1 MYLPS
6 LRRPGTR
13 AIAVVALGSILL
25 LQAPWLASGN
35 TATQPAT
42 VAVNCEPNQQAVVRQ
57 TMVNGEMHVNIQ
69 CVGAG
74 GPQQVV
80 YTDQY
85 GRPLPVMPANGIAPT
100 PVTYAP
106 QQAYAPAPVYAA
118 QPVYASQPV
127 ARTTVRSEQ
136 RVVSERVPQ
145 KKRSWQ
151 KAALLIGGSAGTGA
165 GVGGLVAGKKGALV
179 GAAIGGGAASIY
191 EGVKR

>member
-1 MYLPS
+1 MSLPS

-13 AIAVVALGSILL
+13 LIAGVALGAVLL
-25 LQAPWLASGN
+25 LQAPWMASGK
-35 TATQPAT
+35 TAGQPAT
-42 VAVNCEPNQQAVVRQ
+42 VAVNCEPNQQAIVRQ
-57 TMVNGEMHVNIQ
+57 TIVNGETHVNIQ

-74 GPQQVV
+74 GPQPVV

-85 GRPLPVMPANGIAPT
+85 GRPLPVMPTGAVAPT
-100 PVTYAP
+100 QAVYVP
-106 QQAYAPAPVYAA
+106 QQAYAPAPTYAT
-118 QPVYASQPV
+118 QPVYAPQPV
-127 ARTTVRSEQ
+127 ARSTVASQR
-136 RVVSERVPQ
+136 RVVSERVPE

>member
-13 AIAVVALGSILL
+13 LIAVVALGAVLL
-25 LQAPWLASGN
+25 LQAPWMASGN
-35 TATQPAT
+35 TTGQPAT
-42 VAVNCEPNQQAVVRQ
+42 VAVNCEPNQQAIVRQ
-57 TMVNGEMHVNIQ
+57 TIVNGETHVNIQ

-74 GPQQVV
+74 GPQPVV

-85 GRPLPVMPANGIAPT
+85 GRPLPVMPTGGVAPT
-100 PVTYAP
+100 QAVYVP
-106 QQAYAPAPVYAA
+106 QQAYAPATYAT
-118 QPVYASQPV
+118 QPVYAPQPV
-127 ARTTVRSEQ
+127 ARSTVASQR
-136 RVVSERVPQ
+136 RVVSERVPE

-179 GAAIGGGAASIY
+179 GAAIGGGAASVY

>member
-13 AIAVVALGSILL
+13 LFAGVALGSILL
-25 LQAPWLASGN
+25 LQAPWVAAGN
-35 TATQPAT
+35 PSQPAT

-57 TMVNGEMHVNIQ
+57 TMVNGEAHVNIQ

-74 GPQQVV
+74 GQQQVI

-85 GRPLPVMPANGIAPT
+85 GRPLPMMPANTVAPT
-100 PVTYAP
+100 QAVYVP
-106 QQAYAPAPVYAA
+106 QPAYGA
-118 QPVYASQPV
+118 QPVYASQSV
-127 ARTTVRSEQ
+127 ARPVVTER
-136 RVVSERVPQ
+136 RVVTERVPQ

-151 KAALLIGGSAGTGA
+151 KTALVIGGSAGTGA

-179 GAAIGGGAASIY
+179 GAAIGGGAASVY
-191 EGVKR
+191 EATKR

>member
-85 GRPLPVMPANGIAPT
+85 GRPLPVMPNGIGPT

-106 QQAYAPAPVYAA
+106 QPAYAPAPVYAA